1 MASVDYSLTDELTQK
16 PSERV
21 QPDIADLVGIARR
34 GWFFIIAGGIVGLLG
49 AYAVLSNLSP
59 VYKASSRIAFERTLS
74 RYLQSNK
81 ITNEPLIEDAD
92 TLGQIYVISSES
104 IVLPVVKALSLTSDP
119 EFVGEQSTEGL
130 GSRIRGLFRF
140 ASHAV
145 GLREETPREAPSK
158 ETLEKVAVDGVLR
171 NLSVTREDVASV
183 INVAFASKDPVKA
196 STIANA
202 VVETYLDAGVAGKV
216 KSTKMAGK
224 VVQERVDELKRLA
237 SEAERAV
244 LDYKIANNL
253 SGNSRGGAAGE
264 QIATLQSHLTSARV
278 AMAEAKARMER
289 LASAGSENSFVVD
302 DGLITRLRSQLSDL
316 SVRANDFENR
326 VGKDHIATVKVRNQM
341 KELREAIANEQE
353 RISGSFSKDY
363 ELARAR
369 YDEISATMTRLMGEE
384 GANGDTQA
392 KIREL
397 ESAADTLRTQ
407 YNRAVQQ
414 LSEMSKVEG
423 QPSVAPDAIVLMR
436 AAPPTQTEASKK
448 RLLILAGGSMLGL
461 LLGGCFVLLR
471 DFPFGVF
478 RTAQQVTGVTGLFCA
493 VLPAIESA
501 EEQAAVKTGEYAVI
515 APYSRFVETLRSI
528 WALINIAQQK
538 SAAKVICVISSVPG
552 EGKTTVAT
560 NLAAHFA
567 RHSTT
572 RVLLVDADLH
582 HPSLSERIAPDAK
595 VGLKEALAEP
605 TALSKYVVRKERL
618 NLDVLPCRVSD
629 RVPNA
634 AELLGTAAMG
644 QLIDTAR
651 EAYDLVIIEVPP
663 MAAVV
668 DYKMIARHCD
678 RFVFV
683 VEWGKTS
690 QRMVL
695 ECLNDASA
703 FLDRIVCIVLNKVDP
718 SSLRSIERYKGER
731 FHDYYSDEKSLKQ

>member
-1 MASVDYSLTDELTQK
+1 MASVEYSVTDELPQK
-16 PSERV
+16 SSGRV

-34 GWFFIIAGGIVGLLG
+34 GWFFIIAGAIVGLLG

-119 EFVGEQSTEGL
+119 EFVGEKGTESL
-130 GSRIRGLFRF
+130 GSRMRGLFRS
-140 ASHAV
+140 AAHAV
-145 GLREETPREAPSK
+145 GLQEDTPREEPSK

-183 INVAFASKDPVKA
+183 INVAFSSKDPVKA

-202 VVETYLDAGVAGKV
+202 VVETYLDAGIAGKV

-237 SEAERAV
+237 SDAERAV

-253 SGNSRGGAAGE
+253 SGNSRNTAAGE

-289 LASAGSENSFVVD
+289 VASAGENSFVVD

-341 KELREAIANEQE
+341 KELREAIASEQL

-384 GANGDTQA
+384 GASGDTQA

-397 ESAADTLRTQ
+397 ESAAETLRGQ

-414 LSEMSKVEG
+414 LSEMSKVEA

-448 RLLILAGGSMLGL
+448 RLLILAGGTIMGL

-478 RTAQQVTGVTGLFCA
+478 RTAQQVTDVTGLFCA
-493 VLPAIESA
+493 VLPAVESA
-501 EEQAAVKTGEYAVI
+501 EEEAAVKTGEYAVI
-515 APYSRFVETLRSI
+515 APHSRFVETLRSI

-538 SAAKVICVISSVPG
+538 SAAKVICVVSSVPG

-567 RHSTT
+567 RNSAT

-582 HPSLSERIAPDAK
+582 HSSLTDRVAPDAK

-605 TALSKYVVRKERL
+605 TALSKYVVRNERL
-618 NLDVLPCRVSD
+618 NLDLLPCAASG

-634 AELLGTAAMG
+634 AELLGTAEMG

-695 ECLNDASA
+695 ECLHDAST

-718 SSLRSIERYKGER
+718 SSLRSIERYKGDR
-731 FHDYYSDEKSLKQ
+731 FQDYYSDEKRA

>member
-1 MASVDYSLTDELTQK
+1 MASVDYSVTDELPQK
-16 PSERV
+16 ASRRA

-34 GWFFIIAGGIVGLLG
+34 GWFFIVAGGIVGLLVG
-49 AYAVLSNLSP
+49 YAVLSNLAP

-92 TLGQIYVISSES
+92 TYAQIYVISSES
-104 IVLPVVKALSLTSDP
+104 ILLPVVKALSLTNDP
-119 EFVGEQSTEGL
+119 EFIGERGAEGL
-130 GSRIRGLFRF
+130 GTRIRGLFRS
-140 ASHAV
+140 AAHAV
-145 GLREETPREAPSK
+145 GLQEEKPQEIPSE
-158 ETLEKVAVDGVLR
+158 ETLEKRAVDGVLR
-171 NLSVTREDVASV
+171 NLSATREDVASV
-183 INVAFASKDPVKA
+183 ISVAFSSKDPVKA

-202 VVETYLDAGVAGKV
+202 IVDTYLDAGVAGKV

-237 SEAERAV
+237 GDAERAL

-253 SGNSRGGAAGE
+253 AGNSRNSPAAE
-264 QIATLQSHLTSARV
+264 QLATLQSHLTSARV

-289 LASAGSENSFVVD
+289 VASAGSENSFVVD

-326 VGKDHIATVKVRNQM
+326 VGKDHVATVKVRNQM
-341 KELREAIANEQE
+341 KELREAIANEQQ

-369 YDEISATMTRLMGEE
+369 YDEISAAMTRLMGEE
-384 GANGDTQA
+384 GASSDTQA

-397 ESAADTLRTQ
+397 ESAADTLRSH

-414 LSEMSKVEG
+414 LGEMSKVEA
-423 QPSVAPDAIVLMR
+423 QPSIAPDAIVLMR
-436 AAPPTQTEASKK
+436 ASPPTQSEASKK
-448 RLLILAGGSMLGL
+448 RVLVLAGGTFLGL

-478 RTAQQVTGVTGLFCA
+478 RTAQQVTDVTGLSCA

-501 EEQAAVKTGEYAVI
+501 DEQAAVRTGEFAII

-538 SAAKVICVISSVPG
+538 SDAKVICVISSIPG
-552 EGKTTVAT
+552 EGKTTVAI

-572 RVLLVDADLH
+572 RVLLVDSDLH
-582 HPSLSERIAPDAK
+582 RPSLTERVAPDAK
-595 VGLKEALAEP
+595 VGLKEALAQP
-605 TALSKYVVRKERL
+605 KDLSKFVMRKERL
-618 NLDVLPCRVSD
+618 NLDVLPCPISD
-629 RVPNA
+629 RVHNA
-634 AELLGTAAMG
+634 AELLGTTEME

-731 FHDYYSDEKSLKQ
+731 FHDYYSDEKRA

>member
-1 MASVDYSLTDELTQK
+1 MASVEYSVTDELPQK
-16 PSERV
+16 SPGRV

-34 GWFFIIAGGIVGLLG
+34 GWFFIIAGGIIGLLG
-49 AYAVLSNLSP
+49 AYAVLSNLAP

-119 EFVGEQSTEGL
+119 EFVGEKGTESL
-130 GSRIRGLFRF
+130 GSRMRGLFRT
-140 ASHAV
+140 AAHAV
-145 GLREETPREAPSK
+145 GMQEDKPREEPSK
-158 ETLEKVAVDGVLR
+158 ETLEKVAVDGMLR

-183 INVAFASKDPVKA
+183 INVAFSSKDPVKA

-237 SEAERAV
+237 SDAERAV

-253 SGNSRGGAAGE
+253 SGNSRNTAAGE

-289 LASAGSENSFVVD
+289 VASAGENSFVVD

-341 KELREAIANEQE
+341 KELREAIASEQL

-384 GANGDTQA
+384 GASGDTQA

-397 ESAADTLRTQ
+397 ESAAETLRSQ

-414 LSEMSKVEG
+414 LSEMSKVEA

-448 RLLILAGGSMLGL
+448 RLLILAGGTIMGL

-478 RTAQQVTGVTGLFCA
+478 RTAQQVTDVTGLFCA

-501 EEQAAVKTGEYAVI
+501 EEEAAVKTGEYAVI
-515 APYSRFVETLRSI
+515 APHSRFVETLRSI

-538 SAAKVICVISSVPG
+538 SAAKVICVVSSVPG

-582 HPSLSERIAPDAK
+582 HSSLTSRVAPDAK

-605 TALSKYVVRKERL
+605 TALSKYVMRQERL
-618 NLDVLPCRVSD
+618 NLDVLPCAASD

-634 AELLGTAAMG
+634 AEMLGTAEMG
-644 QLIDTAR
+644 QLVDAAR

-695 ECLNDASA
+695 ECLHDSSA

-718 SSLRSIERYKGER
+718 SSLRSIERYKGDR
-731 FHDYYSDEKSLKQ
+731 FQDYYSDEKRA